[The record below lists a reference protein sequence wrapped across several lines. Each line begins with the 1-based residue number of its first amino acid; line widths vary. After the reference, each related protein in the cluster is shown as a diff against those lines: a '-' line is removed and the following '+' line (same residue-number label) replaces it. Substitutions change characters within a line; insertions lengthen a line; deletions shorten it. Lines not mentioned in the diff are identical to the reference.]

1 MSQEKGSKASK
12 YWQGWTWARHG
23 ARATLNS
30 HLFLHDERRQWRS
43 IRFPGFSKLLR
54 TSSKLPYI
62 RDFIHDINDTSY
74 EQKSLSQC
82 PERYY
87 ISGTDGYFKQSWN
100 TSDSSAAKPS
110 QWSAAGG
117 KHTRRS
123 RWCKRCN
130 TFLASQADLEADTL
144 FKFVSLQ
151 TICQSTLK
159 TVGIKE
165 RNCLKTVRLQKE
177 TYTVYIYSLRNPS
190 AGKKRDGQ
198 SWFEKTRWKTK
209 IAIKPKKCDK
219 YNDFAKLRHPQ
230 PRSLLSLGAMDS
242 ENWFCGNKR

>member
-82 PERYY
+82 PERYC

-165 RNCLKTVRLQKE
+165 RNCLKTVRCKRKHIPYISIPCE
-177 TYTVYIYSLRNPS
+177 TRVQEKNAMDNL
-190 AGKKRDGQ
+190 GLKKRDGKQ
-198 SWFEKTRWKTK
+198 
-209 IAIKPKKCDK
+209 
-219 YNDFAKLRHPQ
+219 KLR
-230 PRSLLSLGAMDS
+230 
-242 ENWFCGNKR
+242 